1 MTSKPNDKL
10 VDHLFRHQHGKMVA
24 VLSGI
29 FGLHHLELIED
40 AVQDTFLKA
49 ATSWR
54 NQIPD
59 HPEAWLTQAA
69 KNRTID
75 LLRQI
80 NARKNREDRIPHGSV
95 ALEIDDRFLETDI
108 ADSQLRMI
116 FVACHPALSKEEQIA
131 FALKAISGFSMKEIA
146 VALLLNEETIKKRLV
161 RARKKITDLNITLSF
176 PKPEQVPTRISGV
189 IQIIYLIF
197 NEGFHS
203 TKPDQLI
210 SQDLCGEALRLCK
223 LLLLKES
230 FRTGSLYALFA
241 LMCFHAARLEA
252 KQMGQDIIDLK
263 HQDRSK
269 WYLPLIVLGNDAL
282 EKSFSYSDR
291 SLYHYEA
298 AIASEHVRA
307 VSFENTNWESIL
319 DYYDEMY
326 ALSPSDQILLS
337 KATVFLQLGQAEE
350 AGEVLSR
357 IHSKTLHQRE
367 YLYHGC
373 YAEYYIKI
381 NQHDKALE
389 AIDQA
394 IRLCTNQFEQEYL
407 ERKRDLIIRKGTR

>member
-10 VDHLFRHQHGKMVA
+10 VDHLFRHQHGKIVA

-80 NARKNREDRIPHGSV
+80 N
-95 ALEIDDRFLETDI
+95 DRFLETDI

-176 PKPEQVPTRISGV
+176 PKPEQVPTPPGGR
-189 IQIIYLIF
+189 
-197 NEGFHS
+197 
-203 TKPDQLI
+203 
-210 SQDLCGEALRLCK
+210 
-223 LLLLKES
+223 
-230 FRTGSLYALFA
+230 
-241 LMCFHAARLEA
+241 
-252 KQMGQDIIDLK
+252 
-263 HQDRSK
+263 
-269 WYLPLIVLGNDAL
+269 
-282 EKSFSYSDR
+282 
-291 SLYHYEA
+291 
-298 AIASEHVRA
+298 
-307 VSFENTNWESIL
+307 
-319 DYYDEMY
+319 
-326 ALSPSDQILLS
+326 
-337 KATVFLQLGQAEE
+337 
-350 AGEVLSR
+350 
-357 IHSKTLHQRE
+357 
-367 YLYHGC
+367 
-373 YAEYYIKI
+373 
-381 NQHDKALE
+381 
-389 AIDQA
+389 
-394 IRLCTNQFEQEYL
+394 
-407 ERKRDLIIRKGTR
+407 